1 MVKAISFNHR
11 NYYFQTEMNQMFM
24 EDVMLV
30 LTSVRILR
38 EVSRI
43 SQIIGGISAS
53 GAGKCI
59 LWGNKEATDVYVV
72 KVGE

>member
-1 MVKAISFNHR
+1 MVKAISSSHR
-11 NYYFQTEMNQMFM
+11 NYYFQTEMDQVLT

-43 SQIIGGISAS
+43 SQIIGGISVS

-59 LWGNKEATDVYVV
+59 L
-72 KVGE
+72 